1 MNYLI
6 MDSPPEA
13 ITRSEDAGKA
23 INLGYHLGDPN
34 GCRYVWA
41 SQVEGGDNPRAALI
55 ISAFMHLLSSEEQ
68 SALVDELPS
77 DWDHATLEP

>member
-41 SQVEGGDNPRAALI
+41 SQVEGETIPAPPL
-55 ISAFMHLLSSEEQ
+55 
-68 SALVDELPS
+68 
-77 DWDHATLEP
+77 